1 MFLGLRAPGTDP
13 PAYNPAVRRLD
24 RHILTE
30 TLGPFGIGFLI
41 YTSILLI
48 QLLFKSAE
56 FIIQRGVPVAQVA
69 ELVLYNLPHILVIT
83 VPMAL
88 LFGVLVA
95 VARLS
100 ADSELTAMRAC
111 GQSLFSLLRP
121 VLVLCGFVTAVNIF
135 LMTIVLPR
143 GNSAVTRLQGDI
155 ISQSFAGMV
164 EPRVF
169 FNEWR
174 NVLLYIFDTQPGDES
189 WNGIFMATETA
200 ERENKIHIAEGGTVS
215 FDESSGS
222 IVLNLRDVVTHLVDF
237 ANAEDYEVTTNVALL
252 ERVQDPVT
260 VGSKKRWRDS
270 KGVRNMT
277 LAELR
282 NQLRDPKLPQELL
295 NVTRVEIHKKFSFP
309 AACLVFGLLGVVL
322 GFSRQRGG
330 GRTTGFAVS
339 IGVILVFFV
348 LIKNGEEAARVGQI
362 PAWLAMWFPN
372 LLLGSI
378 GLVLLARRNR
388 DRPLLGPVDRWIR
401 TKGWRIV
408 PWLRRHFGLRRVRR
422 VRPALDAA
430 TPPSTRG
437 AKDLVLRLPSRRRR
451 LVSRLD
457 RYVIQRFFAAFAL
470 ILLSALAV
478 YLIADLTEKA
488 DDFVKNDVPAEVI
501 TDYYKYVS
509 FQNTYDLAPL
519 VVLITTLAVFGL
531 LSRNNEV
538 IAAKAS
544 GISVYRLAV
553 PALLASLVIVG
564 FLGFLETKVLPS
576 SNQRVTA
583 LLDQIQGR
591 KVVRSFRRADRNWL
605 YGQGRYI
612 YNYLHY
618 DPDEQALHRLQVFEF
633 DENDRL
639 IKRLFARKAT
649 YVGDGWLFEE
659 SWTRTFDGRETVDY
673 QPYDKPVLGY
683 FPETPTYFES
693 EVRQP
698 EALSYREL
706 SEHIEEIES
715 SGQSVPKLR
724 VALAKKIGF
733 PAICFVMALVALPY
747 SFRLGR
753 RGALYGVGVGIILGI
768 VFLASYA
775 FSTMLGET
783 GSLPPPV
790 AVWSPS
796 IAFILFALYG
806 FLGVET

>member
-1 MFLGLRAPGTDP
+1 
-13 PAYNPAVRRLD
+13 
-24 RHILTE
+24 
-30 TLGPFGIGFLI
+30 
-41 YTSILLI
+41 
-48 QLLFKSAE
+48 
-56 FIIQRGVPVAQVA
+56 
-69 ELVLYNLPHILVIT
+69 
-83 VPMAL
+83 
-88 LFGVLVA
+88 
-95 VARLS
+95 
-100 ADSELTAMRAC
+100 
-111 GQSLFSLLRP
+111 
-121 VLVLCGFVTAVNIF
+121 
-135 LMTIVLPR
+135 
-143 GNSAVTRLQGDI
+143 
-155 ISQSFAGMV
+155 
-164 EPRVF
+164 
-169 FNEWR
+169 
-174 NVLLYIFDTQPGDES
+174 
-189 WNGIFMATETA
+189 
-200 ERENKIHIAEGGTVS
+200 
-215 FDESSGS
+215 
-222 IVLNLRDVVTHLVDF
+222 
-237 ANAEDYEVTTNVALL
+237 
-252 ERVQDPVT
+252 
-260 VGSKKRWRDS
+260 
-270 KGVRNMT
+270 
-277 LAELR
+277 
-282 NQLRDPKLPQELL
+282 
-295 NVTRVEIHKKFSFP
+295 
-309 AACLVFGLLGVVL
+309 
-322 GFSRQRGG
+322 
-330 GRTTGFAVS
+330 
-339 IGVILVFFV
+339 
-348 LIKNGEEAARVGQI
+348 
-362 PAWLAMWFPN
+362 
-372 LLLGSI
+372 
-378 GLVLLARRNR
+378 
-388 DRPLLGPVDRWIR
+388 DRWIR